1 MSAEGGGRIVVLAGT
16 NGAGKSSVAGEA
28 LRQAGGAYYNPDEA
42 TLRFLTRY
50 PGMSREEANGR
61 AWRLGRLLLH
71 RAIEQRRAFAFET
84 TLGGR
89 TMTGLLM
96 KAANVGIAVH
106 VWYVGL
112 DSPDRHVARVRARVA
127 RGGHQI
133 SEAQIRARYDA
144 SRANLVSLL
153 PHLAELKM
161 YDNSTEGDPH
171 SGGRPLPRLILHLK
185 AGRLVGAC
193 APADVPGWA
202 KPIVRAATKRRRVR

>member
-1 MSAEGGGRIVVLAGT
+1 MSAAGGGRIVVLAGT

-42 TLRFLTRY
+42 TLRFLTLY

-127 RGGHQI
+127 RGGHHI
-133 SEAQIRARYDA
+133 SEARIRARYDA

-153 PHLAELKM
+153 PHLAELKV

-171 SGGRPLPRLILHLK
+171 SGGRPSPRLILHLK
-185 AGRLVGAC
+185 AGGVVGAC
-193 APADVPGWA
+193 SLADVPGWA
-202 KPIVRAATKRRRVR
+202 KPIVLAATKS